1 MAASIGQVYARVSTG
16 QLYGLMTILKLID
29 SQEKFVQVLSMSGEL
44 VIIPYADFF
53 SNQYQEM
60 INLSDLT
67 GLINGIESMA
77 GNAALV
83 NNFNSNYNVGE

>member
-1 MAASIGQVYARVSTG
+1 MAASIGQVYMRISTG
-16 QLYGLMTILKLID
+16 QLYGLMTIVKLID
-29 SQEKFVQVLSMSGEL
+29 SQEKFVQILSMAGEL
-44 VIIPYADFF
+44 VIVSYDDFF

-83 NNFNSNYNVGE
+83 SNFNSNYEVGE